1 MTAIVAVLNKHGA
14 AIAADSAVT
23 LGDTHKVIN
32 NGNKVFTLSKYEPV
46 GIATYGNASFMGIPW
61 EIIIKTYRKQLN
73 EHKFPKLSDYFT
85 DFLKYVRNC
94 RIIKDSDKDEDILNN
109 MMVYYNQVVS
119 QLTSK
124 CGHMPSI
131 EEIVAKF
138 QFILDINK
146 KDPNVC
152 LELSDYTLD
161 RFTQDYKGVIDTF
174 LKAIDEHYT
183 EDQANIL
190 IESYFYYLRL
200 FLNESNRSGL
210 VFVGYGEGEIYPT
223 LISIEI
229 SRLISDRIKYINK
242 ESVVIG
248 EDAGASITP
257 FAQVDVCHTII
268 RGMTPLF
275 QGLLYNIFK
284 ANASKIISTI
294 ADALDKNGISN
305 VITTNLR
312 SIDVE
317 AVSKQFV
324 DSFEE
329 EKRKIYTNPLLNTII
344 ALNKE
349 DLASLAE
356 SLVSLTSVVRRISPS
371 EETVGGPI
379 DVAIISKGDGFIWK
393 NRKHYFDPNLNT
405 HFFDNY
411 FRS

>member
-73 EHKFPKLSDYFT
+73 EQKFPKLSDYVS
-85 DFLKYVRNC
+85 DFLYYVRNC
-94 RIIKDSDKDEDILNN
+94 KCIKDSDKDEDILNN
-109 MMVYYNQVVS
+109 MMVYYNLVVS
-119 QLTSK
+119 QFTPK
-124 CGHMPSI
+124 CGHSPSI
-131 EEIVAKF
+131 EEIVAEF
-138 QFILDINK
+138 QRILDINK
-146 KDPNVC
+146 NDPNVC
-152 LELSDYTLD
+152 PDLQDYSLD
-161 RFTQDYKGVIDTF
+161 RFKHDYTG
-174 LKAIDEHYT
+174 AIVAFFNAINEHYT
-183 EDQANIL
+183 DEQANIL
-190 IESYFYYLRL
+190 VESYFYYLRL
-200 FLNESNRSGL
+200 FLNDSNRSGL
-210 VFVGYGEGEIYPT
+210 VFVGYGEDEIYPT

-229 SRLISDRIKYINK
+229 SRLVGDRIKYINK
-242 ESVVIG
+242 ESVEIG
-248 EDAGASITP
+248 EEAGASITP

-275 QGLLYNIFK
+275 QALLYNIFK

-294 ADALDKNGISN
+294 ADELDKNGIST
-305 VITTNLR
+305 VITSQLR
-312 SIDVE
+312 SLDVN
-317 AVSKQFV
+317 AISKQFV

-349 DLASLAE
+349 DLASLAD

-393 NRKHYFDPNLNT
+393 KRKHYFDPNMNT